1 MRKPPVVVC
10 EVIVT
15 NEKKTV
21 FALRINSG
29 RFTRKRFEDYEEFY
43 LKVKE
48 PLKLSIKCVPKK
60 KFLQAEAKL
69 QEKRRKWIIAL
80 VQELL
85 AEYHDNEDVR
95 EFLSLRDVEDYEE
108 AHVDLGP
115 KEHAMACASNF
126 DFLNTIGKGNFG
138 RVYQVR
144 HIETGKIYAMKVLS
158 KEHIRKKNE
167 VKHVMAELSVLK
179 SNINHPFLVSLHFSF
194 QSKDKLYFVLDHL
207 NGGELFSHLQRE
219 KQFSE
224 SRSRF
229 YAAEIAS
236 ALGYL
241 HDNNIIYRD
250 LKPENLLLDKHGY
263 LVMTDFGLCK
273 ENMTSTSVT
282 NTFCGTPEY
291 LAPEIVL
298 KQPYGITVDWW
309 CLGCVLYEMLFGLP
323 PFYSRDHNEMY
334 NRIVNEPVK
343 IKKNVS
349 AASSD
354 IINGLLRKDRT
365 KRLGAKMD
373 FKQIRDHPFFLPID
387 WDKLLRREVRAPF
400 IPRIENDTDVH
411 NISEDFVKM
420 KINPASLIPQNMSST
435 YRDHDF
441 PGFTY
446 VQNNALST

>member
-10 EVIVT
+10 EVIVN

-29 RFTRKRFEDYEEFY
+29 RFTRKRFEDYEDFY
-43 LKVKE
+43 TKASQFYPFYGHSNSIIFPYVKSNSSLAICHPTALMTHAPSFNIILVHMIFCRIKTLTLQIKEQLELSLK
-48 PLKLSIKCVPKK
+48 SAPKK

-69 QEKRRKWIIAL
+69 HEKRRKWIIAF

-85 AEYHDNEDVR
+85 ANHHDNEDVR
-95 EFLSLRDVEDYEE
+95 EFLSLRDVEDYDE

-138 RVYQVR
+138 RVFQVR
-144 HIETGKIYAMKVLS
+144 HMETGKIYAMKVLS

-179 SNINHPFLVSLHFSF
+179 SNIHHPFLVSLHFSF

-219 KQFSE
+219 KHFSE

-263 LVMTDFGLCK
+263 LVLTDFGLCK
-273 ENMTSTSVT
+273 ENMTPTSVT
-282 NTFCGTPEY
+282 STFCGTPEY
-291 LAPEIVL
+291 VL
-298 KQPYGITVDWW
+298 FILFQLRTIT
-309 CLGCVLYEMLFGLP
+309 ELF
-323 PFYSRDHNEMY
+323 
-334 NRIVNEPVK
+334 
-343 IKKNVS
+343 
-349 AASSD
+349 
-354 IINGLLRKDRT
+354 
-365 KRLGAKMD
+365 
-373 FKQIRDHPFFLPID
+373 
-387 WDKLLRREVRAPF
+387 
-400 IPRIENDTDVH
+400 
-411 NISEDFVKM
+411 
-420 KINPASLIPQNMSST
+420 
-435 YRDHDF
+435 
-441 PGFTY
+441 
-446 VQNNALST
+446 